1 MTRPPVTGPLVR
13 AVVAPRHRR
22 CRTGVAA
29 GTCDA
34 VGAKAVALV
43 IGFDG
48 SQVAAR
54 A

>member
-1 MTRPPVTGPLVR
+1 MTRPPATEALVR
-13 AVVAPRHRR
+13 AVVAPRHRGR
-22 CRTGVAA
+22 RTGIAA

-34 VGAKAVALV
+34 GGANAAALV

>member
-1 MTRPPVTGPLVR
+1 MTRPPATAPLVR
-13 AVVAPRHRR
+13 AVVAPRRR
-22 CRTGVAA
+22 GRRTGVAA

-34 VGAKAVALV
+34 VGAKAAALV